1 MEEKNINT
9 KYLLLNTLHNK
20 LDFLSQ
26 NNENSF
32 QSENKIKN
40 EYSENNILIK
50 YIQDPNILFQDKS
63 YFINCINELNSFLD
77 NNETIIFPFLD
88 ICQKLVKAYIQYDLD
103 EEKIEEYKYM
113 HIFEK
118 LVKNSF
124 ISKENLFPIY
134 SFFSGIFSDVMTLK
148 ENDTRLKKLIKI
160 IDLWQIFYTFI
171 KNEIDI
177 NQKEKINEYS
187 QSSICFLGGSLTFYM
202 REEISPEKNII
213 EIEIDFLKNEYF
225 DLIQEENSFLK
236 INNNILIR
244 YKDIQNYIKE
254 KVYSLTIIIES
265 KTISINFNYSNN
277 SKDDLKKN
285 DNNDKIKTFSKQVK
299 LPAIREIIFL
309 DNFYGEVKLIKIIL
323 KKIINKNKSDF
334 IFENVYKPFPST
346 NSGFLPK
353 DIEPSTKEKD
363 SVKKKNKYNNIFLKI
378 TNKNFTK
385 VNYVNYGDNKFNIV
399 DYFGGV
405 EQLLPF
411 IYIIQKLFINDDIK
425 KINNE
430 SKNKICFIFLEKVS
444 LGFFNCILY
453 KKYNSII
460 IKKYFLFVYSIIL
473 EIVKTYNDH
482 NKNDILENNKDQ
494 KEYNIREILTNG
506 FIFKNLNKFKQ
517 NEFLINFYIKIINS
531 FGDTSYEET
540 IKDLVQNVLVSEK
553 KEYPFTDAD
562 IEDFIKLFYL
572 LPERTYSQM
581 YLKLMKKLFIYNR
594 MWSRKELFFNDK
606 SNKNNSD
613 LNAVKYK
620 QMHYY
625 TKSFQQPILYPILEI
640 EKYYPEF
647 SKFKLEKLYKNP
659 LEKILNYDFSLS
671 QDENG
676 KYINNI
682 ISTYIEKNL
691 KKLKNQEKCC
701 LVKNTHHIKGSLSII
716 EMDYNGNDCFEL
728 FFFSSQTQS
737 TDPTCNIPLN
747 SNGSNQRNICYGST
761 FPCPKKDYGNIYN
774 IKSKDIMFILIR
786 EYYHRVSAIEIF
798 TSNNKS
804 YFFNFNKFFI
814 NDKSKNLNQTLKTI
828 SLYFNK
834 IKINIEKQDK
844 KILLGYYNQDYEQYL
859 YPLFSEDINVWEKKN
874 ICYSNYDK
882 IIIINLLSNRSFK
895 DIYQYPV
902 FPMFY
907 NHIGLK
913 ERDMN
918 THIGLLGINEESIK
932 RKNLILESYNTNLD
946 EKKYDNEDE
955 EVCLFNT
962 YYSNPIYIC
971 NYLLR
976 IFPYSFLSIEFQGE
990 GFDDPNRLFYSLP
1003 KTMQNTL
1010 ANKSDY
1016 REMIPELY
1024 YMSEIFQNYN
1034 GLEFKKISTGE
1045 NIDDVIFS
1053 NILNNIDNNNY
1064 ENCKNLEKYKFLSD
1078 IRESLEKEKKINQWI
1093 DLIFGVD
1100 QKENENHQIYFE
1112 YQSHINYENNSE
1124 LFNNSL
1130 SLQSVDFGLIPFQL
1144 FHEKFPN
1151 SYNYMQYFYQL
1162 KSENITRFENEHM
1175 VDINPRQC
1183 FVCKGRNFISPKYLE
1198 IIKDINTSSNNESI
1212 MDEEIVQNLN
1222 KSKESEKKI
1231 YEFVGDV
1238 FGMVKIF
1245 SQRIVKKEENNDKGK
1260 IYKNY
1265 ILYKDKFK
1273 KIRSK
1278 RASVY
1283 TKGIK
1288 EEDLNGNNNLTILS
1302 DHHKQIKYI
1311 DYNPRLNLFL
1321 TYALDGF
1328 INIYTFPSIKLVRV
1342 LKIDIYYEK
1351 DNYLKKVI
1359 LISNPFPMIFCYNEN
1374 KMFVFNINGELIRS
1388 KKIEHGTEFIPCIDK
1403 DLGLIRDHIEMR
1415 RRIYQNNTA
1424 LSTNLYFPMI

>member
-9 KYLLLNTLHNK
+9 KYLLLSTLHNK

-26 NNENSF
+26 NNVNSF
-32 QSENKIKN
+32 QSGNKTQN
-40 EYSENNILIK
+40 EYSEDNVIIK
-50 YIQDPNILFQDKS
+50 YIQDPNILFEDKT
-63 YFINCINELNSFLD
+63 YFINCINELDSFFD

-113 HIFEK
+113 NIFRK
-118 LVKNSF
+118 LIKNSF

-134 SFFSGIFSDVMTLK
+134 SFFSGIFSDVMTIK
-148 ENDTRLKKLIKI
+148 ENDLRLQKLIKI
-160 IDLWQIFYTFI
+160 IDLWQVFYSFI
-171 KNEIDI
+171 I
-177 NQKEKINEYS
+177 NDNDPNKKEKTNEYNK
-187 QSSICFLGGSLTFYM
+187 SSICFLGGSLTFYL
-202 REEISPEKNII
+202 REEISPEKAII

-236 INNNILIR
+236 INNNILIT

-254 KVYSLTIIIES
+254 KVYSLTIIIEY
-265 KTISINFNYSNN
+265 KTISINFNYSDN
-277 SKDDLKKN
+277 SDDKLKKKN
-285 DNNDKIKTFSKQVK
+285 NKNDKIKTFSKSVK
-299 LPAIREIIFL
+299 FQSIREIVFL
-309 DNFYGEVKLIKIIL
+309 DNFYGEVKLIKMTL
-323 KKIINKNKSDF
+323 KKVINKNNPES
-334 IFENVYKPFPST
+334 ILENMYKPFPCT
-346 NSGFLPK
+346 TSGFLQK
-353 DIEPSTKEKD
+353 DKDPSTNEKD
-363 SVKKKNKYNNIFLKI
+363 AFKKRNKYNIFLKI

-385 VNYVNYGDNKFNIV
+385 VNYINYGDCKFNIV
-399 DYFGGV
+399 DYYGGV

-411 IYIIQKLFINDDIK
+411 IYIIQKLFINDNIK

-430 SKNKICFIFLEKVS
+430 NKNKICFIFLEKVS
-444 LGFFNCILY
+444 VGFFNCLLY
-453 KKYNSII
+453 KKYSSII

-473 EIVKTYNDH
+473 EIVKTYNNH

-517 NEFLINFYIKIINS
+517 NEYLINFYIKLINS
-531 FGDTSYEET
+531 FGDTSYEEI
-540 IKDLVQNVLVSEK
+540 IKDLVQNVLISEK
-553 KEYPFTDAD
+553 KEYPFTDGD
-562 IEDFIKLFYL
+562 IEDFIKLFYI
-572 LPERTYSQM
+572 LPERTYSQI

-606 SNKNNSD
+606 NNNVNSD
-613 LNAVKYK
+613 LKAIKYK

-625 TKSFQQPILYPILEI
+625 TKSFQQPIFYPILEI

-647 SKFKLEKLYKNP
+647 SKFKLENLYKNP
-659 LEKILNYDFSLS
+659 LEKILKYDFSLS
-671 QDENG
+671 QDG
-676 KYINNI
+676 KYLNNI
-682 ISTYIEKNL
+682 ISTYIEKNI
-691 KKLKNQEKCC
+691 KKLNNQEKCC

-716 EMDYNGNDCFEL
+716 EMDYNGVDCFEL
-728 FFFSSQTQS
+728 FFFASQSQNTEA
-737 TDPTCNIPLN
+737 TCNSPIN
-747 SNGSNQRNICYGST
+747 SNGNNQKNICYGST

-798 TSNNKS
+798 TSNHKS

-814 NDKSKNLNQTLKTI
+814 NDKSKNLNLTLKTI

-844 KILLGYYNQDYEQYL
+844 KILLGYYNPDYEQYL

-907 NHIGLK
+907 NHIGIK

-946 EKKYDNEDE
+946 EKKFGNEDE

-1010 ANKSDY
+1010 SQKSDY

-1024 YMSEIFQNYN
+1024 YMSEIFQNFN
-1034 GLEFKKISTGE
+1034 GLEFNKISSGD
-1045 NIDDVIFS
+1045 NIDDVTFS

-1078 IRESLEKEKKINQWI
+1078 MRESLENEKKINQWI

-1151 SYNYMQYFYQL
+1151 SYNYKQYFYQL
-1162 KSENITRFENEHM
+1162 KSENINRFDMEHII
-1175 VDINPRQC
+1175 DLNPEQC
-1183 FVCKGRNFISPKYLE
+1183 FICKGRNFISPKYLE

-1212 MDEEIVQNLN
+1212 MDEEIVQSLK
-1222 KSKESEKKI
+1222 KSKESEKII
-1231 YEFVGDV
+1231 YEFIGNV
-1238 FGMVKIF
+1238 FGSVKIL
-1245 SQRIVKKEENNDKGK
+1245 SQRIVKKEDNNSKMK
-1260 IYKNY
+1260 ISRNSIFNKE
-1265 ILYKDKFK
+1265 KFK
-1273 KIRSK
+1273 KNRRK

-1283 TKGIK
+1283 TKGFK
-1288 EEDLNGNNNLTILS
+1288 EEEINDNNNLIILS

-1321 TYALDGF
+1321 TYALDGY
-1328 INIYTFPSIKLVRV
+1328 INIYTFSSIKLVRV
-1342 LKIDIYYEK
+1342 IKIDIYYENE
-1351 DNYLKKVI
+1351 NYLKKVI

-1374 KMFVFNINGELIRS
+1374 KMFIFNINGELIRS

-1415 RRIYQNNTA
+1415 KRIYQNNTA